1 MNEYLILF
9 EGLSVNPR
17 VFDTATKQPPII
29 RDVSLVLKEGD
40 WLTLLG
46 SNGSGKSTLAK
57 VIAGFP
63 VGEKSGAYLL
73 GGKLAAYNKPIPIVM
88 QQPEASML
96 GATPWEDVVLM
107 LEQHGID
114 SDAIAALAEE
124 SLSLTGLLERK
135 DQSVGTLSG
144 GQKQLTAIAGC
155 LAVKAPV
162 LVLDEAT
169 AMLDPEASLAIG
181 EQVRELHAAGSTIIW
196 ITQKLAELRHGDRV
210 IVMEQGRIVFDG
222 TTETFYE
229 RNGNEKGT
237 ESTGSE
243 EGGRSWCER
252 LGFEAPYAVQTAW
265 ELEKLGI
272 VLKPLPLTVDRLAEA
287 LQR

>member
-1 MNEYLILF
+1 MHDYLIQV
-9 EGLSVNPR
+9 EGLTVRPR
-17 VFDTATKQPPII
+17 VFDMASEQLPII
-29 RDVSLVLKEGD
+29 RDVSFTLNEGD

-63 VGEKSGAYLL
+63 VGEKSGTYLL
-73 GGKLAAYNKPIPIVM
+73 GEKLAAYNKPIPIVM

-96 GATPWEDVVLM
+96 GATPWEDIVLM
-107 LEQHGID
+107 LEQHGIN
-114 SDAIAALAEE
+114 SEAIAVLTEE
-124 SLSLTGLLERK
+124 SLGLTGLLERK
-135 DQSVGTLSG
+135 DQAVGTLSG

-181 EQVRELHAAGSTIIW
+181 EKVRELHAAGSTIIW

-210 IVMEQGRIVFDG
+210 VVMEQGRLVFDG
-222 TTETFYE
+222 TTEMFYE
-229 RNGNEKGT
+229 RSGIEKGT
-237 ESTGSE
+237 GNE
-243 EGGRSWCER
+243 EGGRSWCEL

>member
-1 MNEYLILF
+1 MNDYLIRV
-9 EGLSVNPR
+9 EGLTVKPR
-17 VFDTATKQPPII
+17 VFDAASEQPPII
-29 RDVSLVLKEGD
+29 RDVSLALKEGD

-63 VGEKSGAYLL
+63 VGEKIGTYLM

-114 SDAIAALAEE
+114 SDAIAALAEV
-124 SLSLTGLLERK
+124 SLGLTGLLERK
-135 DQSVGTLSG
+135 DQAVGTLSG

-181 EQVRELHAAGSTIIW
+181 EQVRELHAAGGTIIW

-210 IVMEQGRIVFDG
+210 VVMEEGRIVFDG
-222 TTETFYE
+222 TTDSFYE
-229 RNGNEKGT
+229 RNGIEKGT

-272 VLKPLPLTVDRLAEA
+272 VIKPLPLTVDRLAEA